1 VVLDH
6 KEKII
11 MAKAEV
17 RCPNCGTS
25 FMVGNGGSPVT
36 ELTSG
41 IHYLVPETVRNENK
55 TESRMNAFKEAGIDI
70 SKLQALMQSNA
81 EVKSIFKDENDPIL
95 TEISKGG
102 FIRNPELFRRWIT
115 AQTFALLKDCK
126 GWTHAVRNR
135 FNTRYVFRQTRE
147 ELFLQIKLQKKGI
160 KNDKRFTFFTLDSM
174 KRIFEE
180 LAGLNNYFNYDKA
193 KEVQNKIR
201 SVDTLEELVRVV
213 QSYDWYFSCH
223 CNFFP
228 RSWLNSYKGAG
239 AYYTLQNIIR
249 THGMILPGCNDMA
262 ESLTKVEKIYKEI
275 LEYIPSARRW
285 DILMS
290 VLTVAVTKTKFELK
304 Y

>member
-1 VVLDH
+1 
-6 KEKII
+6 
-11 MAKAEV
+11 MALEV
-17 RCPNCGTS
+17 RCPNCGS
-25 FMVGNGGSPVT
+25 DFILGNGDSVST
-36 ELTSG
+36 TNIKNG
-41 IHYLVPETVRNENK
+41 IAYLVPRTIRNENCGGK
-55 TESRMNAFKEAGIDI
+55 VNDRMKAFKDAGIDI
-70 SKLQALMQSNA
+70 SKLQSLMQTDANIK
-81 EVKSIFKDENDPIL
+81 EIFSDPNDKVL
-95 TEISKGG
+95 EEIGKGG

-115 AQTFALLKDCK
+115 AQTFALLKDYK

-180 LAGLNNYFNYDKA
+180 LAGFNNLFNYDKT

-201 SVDTLEELVRVV
+201 SVDTLEELARVV

-262 ESLTKVEKIYKEI
+262 ESLTKVEKIYNEI
-275 LEYIPSARRW
+275 LEYVPSARRW